1 MDIPMEK
8 IIGAFA
14 VRRENGALAEVRDI
28 RSHMGLLR
36 TQWQTEHKY
45 NTYQAFCT
53 ERYGKNNKRQSKI
66 EKALEKAQRVEPEF
80 LDRLIGLYDRK
91 NTSQK
96 DKVYIVVEL
105 EKYYCEKT
113 INFFKRIAHAEINF
127 QLREESEHQDIKG
140 TLCP

>member
-1 MDIPMEK
+1 M
-8 IIGAFA
+8 
-14 VRRENGALAEVRDI
+14 
-28 RSHMGLLR
+28 
-36 TQWQTEHKY
+36 TE
-45 NTYQAFCT
+45 
-53 ERYGKNNKRQSKI
+53 
-66 EKALEKAQRVEPEF
+66 
-80 LDRLIGLYDRK
+80 K